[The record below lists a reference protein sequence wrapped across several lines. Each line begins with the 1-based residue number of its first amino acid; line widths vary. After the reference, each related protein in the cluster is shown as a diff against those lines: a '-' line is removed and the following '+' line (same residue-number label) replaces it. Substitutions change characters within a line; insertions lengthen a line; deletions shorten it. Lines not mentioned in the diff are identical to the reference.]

1 RAAAAH
7 GTAQGGIV
15 MAGAFDQIVGKTVDE
30 VIFKD
35 NPSNPRQQVFLVFD
49 DGTYFEIYGGEGDPI
64 KGARGIDKGDADWI
78 EQLGQ
83 DGQSVLRF
91 SG

>member
-1 RAAAAH
+1 
-7 GTAQGGIV
+7 
-15 MAGAFDQIVGKTVDE
+15 MSAGAFDEIVGKTIDE
-30 VIFKD
+30 VIFKE
-35 NPSNPRQQVFLVFD
+35 NPSNPKQQLFLVFD
-49 DGTYFEIYGGEGDPI
+49 DGTYFEIHGGEGDPVQGA
-64 KGARGIDKGDADWI
+64 KGLDEGDGDLI